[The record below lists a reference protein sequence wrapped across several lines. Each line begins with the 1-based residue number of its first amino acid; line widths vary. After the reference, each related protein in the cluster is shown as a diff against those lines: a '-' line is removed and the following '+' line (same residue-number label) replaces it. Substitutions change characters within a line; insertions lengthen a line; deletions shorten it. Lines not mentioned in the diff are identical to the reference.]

1 MNREGSTTEQS
12 SKPTV
17 SEEPV
22 RKKLVLDLDWFPE
35 PSIAKAGRVRIL
47 PSDTWIPLEPGESVF
62 EGAKRAGIAVP
73 TECGGKGTCGR
84 CRIQCALP
92 APEPGAVERRMLNR
106 LELARGIRLACR
118 TRPNAD
124 LTVTVLPELGIRR

>member
-1 MNREGSTTEQS
+1 VNGDISAAGQGSEH
-12 SKPTV
+12 PNG
-17 SEEPV
+17 EAPV

-35 PSIAKAGRVRIL
+35 PRVARAGRVHIMPADR
-47 PSDTWIPLEPGESVF
+47 WIALEPGESIF

-118 TRPNAD
+118 TRPSSD
-124 LTVTVLPELGIRR
+124 LTVTVLPEQLEGR

>member
-1 MNREGSTTEQS
+1 MN
-12 SKPTV
+12 
-17 SEEPV
+17 EEPP
-22 RKKLVLDLDWFPE
+22 RKKLVLDLDWFPD
-35 PSIAKAGRVRIL
+35 PIVRQGGRVHIMPADR
-47 PSDTWIPLEPGESVF
+47 WIALEPGESIF

-118 TRPNAD
+118 TRPS
-124 LTVTVLPELGIRR
+124 TEISVTVLPDLGIRR

>member
-1 MNREGSTTEQS
+1 VNRDISAAGKGGEPPRGEA
-12 SKPTV
+12 
-17 SEEPV
+17 PV

-35 PSIAKAGRVRIL
+35 PRVAESGRVHIMPADL
-47 PSDTWIPLEPGESVF
+47 WIALEPSESIF

-106 LELARGIRLACR
+106 LELGRGIRLACR
-118 TRPNAD
+118 TRPS
-124 LTVTVLPELGIRR
+124 TEISVTVLPEPNIRR

>member
-1 MNREGSTTEQS
+1 MNGDGAAAENDDRPVMNQ
-12 SKPTV
+12 
-17 SEEPV
+17 EPA

-35 PSIAKAGRVRIL
+35 PSVAKAGRVRVL
-47 PSDTWIPLEPGESVF
+47 PSDTWISLEPGESVF
-62 EGAKRAGIAVP
+62 EGAKRIGIAVP

-106 LELARGIRLACR
+106 LELARGVRLACR
-118 TRPNAD
+118 TRPTAD
-124 LTVTVLPELGIRR
+124 LTVTVLPEPGIRR